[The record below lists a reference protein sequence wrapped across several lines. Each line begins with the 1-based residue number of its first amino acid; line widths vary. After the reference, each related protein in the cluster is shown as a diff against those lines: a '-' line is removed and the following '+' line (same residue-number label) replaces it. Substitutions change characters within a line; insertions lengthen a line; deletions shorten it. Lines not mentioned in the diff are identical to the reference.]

1 MDDSA
6 YRYRWSDE
14 VSIMETS
21 RYMNSSGLHVGYVLA
36 RYPVLSETFIAREIL
51 ELQNRGVRISIYAFG
66 ADTLS
71 TPHEILSRISAPIIY
86 LPSHHRRRTITAAF
100 LYWMVRRPRSLLAAL
115 RGAGS
120 TEALRAT
127 LGALYLAYEAR
138 KDPPNHLHVHFIS
151 SPSAAAWAVA
161 RLLGISFSVTAH
173 AHDIFLTPQTEIKR
187 RIEQAAWIR
196 TISRFNRRKLRSIA
210 PKESAKIEVI
220 RAGIDP
226 ERFPFEPNE
235 INIDEPLHLV
245 SVGRLVEIKGMDTL
259 INGVSRLTD
268 IDWRLSIAGDGPLK
282 TSLTSCALKKGIST
296 RIAWLGPQSE
306 YAISELLS
314 NADIFILASKRDRAG
329 NMDGIPVVLM
339 EALSRGVPVISTS
352 ISGIP
357 ELLGGGAGIVLSP
370 DSPESIANAIRSLR
384 DDSSI
389 ATRMKQRG
397 RARIERGYDIRRT
410 TGFLLSRFSRFM
422 NS

>member
-1 MDDSA
+1 
-6 YRYRWSDE
+6 
-14 VSIMETS
+14 MEMS
-21 RYMNSSGLHVGYVLA
+21 RHMNSSGLHVGYVLA

-138 KDPPNHLHVHFIS
+138 KDPPNHFHVHFIS
-151 SPSAAAWAVA
+151 SPSAAALAMA

-173 AHDIFLTPQTEIKR
+173 AHDIFLTRHTEIKR

-226 ERFPFEPNE
+226 ERFPFEPKE
-235 INIDEPLHLV
+235 INTEEPLHLV

-259 INGVSRLTD
+259 INAVSHLTD

-314 NADIFILASKRDRAG
+314 DADIFILASKRDKAG

-389 ATRMKQRG
+389 ATRMKKRG

-422 NS
+422 NRC